1 MRHTRLRVHNSPTA
15 HMACVTEKLYK
26 HAELDE
32 SFPALRKYHSDRTER
47 NIRGWLQQPYAR
59 EEKTNKQTKKTKKYN
74 AWPLFTND
82 IQVPVQVTW
91 IASNWQASLLFEQDI
106 QSVLR
111 SAKRACHFFYSN
123 IRSL

>member
-1 MRHTRLRVHNSPTA
+1 MRNTRLRVYNSPTA

-32 SFPALRKYHSDRTER
+32 SFPALRKYHSDRTEH
-47 NIRGWLQQPYAR
+47 NVRGWLQQPYAR
-59 EEKTNKQTKKTKKYN
+59 EEKQNKKQKNNT
-74 AWPLFTND
+74 WPLFTND
-82 IQVPVQVTW
+82 IQVPVHLTW
-91 IASNWQASLLFEQDI
+91 IASNRQASLLFEQDI